1 MSSHDDDEVASASKR
16 ARQAKSQQEMSGR
29 FNFPVGRHTFRILKT
44 PGDKERNSPPLYM
57 EYFIHN
63 RVGPNLRFVRCGNE
77 PGERGNC
84 WLCRKADKL
93 AKEGKTKA
101 AAKLRAQKKMVL
113 QIAFLDKE
121 AGELVGPLLWTV
133 TVTKKPSEKTPSHK
147 LYNFL
152 GRSNVDKYLDHKRGR
167 NLTLR
172 RVGEGLD
179 TTYPEAIEA
188 EDEKSR
194 VPKEILKELRPF
206 ADADIRPYD
215 EDYVKSAYY
224 GTEDTKGENMAGKK
238 KDKKKK
244 KHGDEDL
251 ELEDDSSEEDESE
264 ELDDPSDDDDSDDES
279 DDKKKKKKKKSKTSK
294 DDSDDDDDDD
304 DKDDDDSD
312 DDDSDDD
319 DESDKKKK
327 KKKKKKSKKDDDDD
341 SDDDD
346 EDDEDDSSSKDDS
359 EDDDEEE
366 DESEEDESDEPKK
379 KKKNKRKPRSDKGKP
394 RKPRK
399 KKKH

>member
-279 DDKKKKKKKKSKTSK
+279 DDKKKKKKKKSKKSK

-379 KKKNKRKPRSDKGKP
+379 KKKNKRKPR
-394 RKPRK
+394 K